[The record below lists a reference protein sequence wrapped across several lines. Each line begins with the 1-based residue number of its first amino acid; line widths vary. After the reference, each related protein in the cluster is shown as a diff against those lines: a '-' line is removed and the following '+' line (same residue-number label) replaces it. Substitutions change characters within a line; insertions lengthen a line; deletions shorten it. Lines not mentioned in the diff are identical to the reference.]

1 MCYDGQTLDFQ
12 STALP
17 TELPSLYY
25 LSILSASD
33 ADCGAF
39 IIAQSDCRA
48 RASLT
53 PSGQNR
59 FRFATIAIAWLAMEI
74 TSVVIAMRVTRIAK
88 VLEESERRD
97 N

>member
-1 MCYDGQTLDFQ
+1 M
-12 STALP
+12 
-17 TELPSLYY
+17 
-25 LSILSASD
+25 

-48 RASLT
+48 RTSLT
-53 PSGQNR
+53 PSGQR
-59 FRFATIAIAWLAMEI
+59 IAFDSRTIAIAWLAMEI